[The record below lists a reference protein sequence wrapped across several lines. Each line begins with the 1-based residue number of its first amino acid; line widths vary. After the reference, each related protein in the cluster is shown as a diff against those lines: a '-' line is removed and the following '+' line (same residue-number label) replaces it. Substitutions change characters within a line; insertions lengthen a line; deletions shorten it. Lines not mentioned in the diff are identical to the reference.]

1 MSETIS
7 ANKVV
12 TISYVLRSDEGD
24 VIDTSEGRQPLVYLH
39 GARNIVPGLEEQL
52 EGAAVGA
59 SIQAI
64 VPPEK
69 GYGPR
74 RGEPREI
81 ARDLFPEEADLRAG
95 MHVLAHDEE
104 GREFPF
110 FIVDVTD
117 QTVTIDP
124 NHPLAGQTLHFEAKV
139 VELRDATAEEIDDG
153 HPYGPDGQPQ

>member
-1 MSETIS
+1 MSETVS

-24 VIDTSEGRQPLVYLH
+24 LIDTSESGRPLVYLH

-59 SIQAI
+59 SIEAI

-69 GYGPR
+69 AYGPR
-74 RGEPREI
+74 QGEPREI
-81 ARDLFPEEADLRAG
+81 ARDLFPTDAELRAG

-110 FIVDVTD
+110 FIIDVTD

-139 VELRDATAEEIDDG
+139 IELRDATAEEIDHGHPHDPDG
-153 HPYGPDGQPQ
+153 HPR